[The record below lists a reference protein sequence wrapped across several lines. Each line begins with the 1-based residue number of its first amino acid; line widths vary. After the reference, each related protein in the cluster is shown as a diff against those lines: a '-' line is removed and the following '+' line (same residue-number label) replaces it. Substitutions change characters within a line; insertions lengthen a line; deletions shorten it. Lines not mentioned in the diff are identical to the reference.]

1 MLFRSGRTNG
11 IKGFRGKDILT
22 LEELELIEIA
32 AGYLK
37 EDGVEFISRNRSLH
51 IQSFSFE
58 LVMDVWNNVLTQYV
72 YNILLHETRN

>member
-1 MLFRSGRTNG
+1 M
-11 IKGFRGKDILT
+11 T